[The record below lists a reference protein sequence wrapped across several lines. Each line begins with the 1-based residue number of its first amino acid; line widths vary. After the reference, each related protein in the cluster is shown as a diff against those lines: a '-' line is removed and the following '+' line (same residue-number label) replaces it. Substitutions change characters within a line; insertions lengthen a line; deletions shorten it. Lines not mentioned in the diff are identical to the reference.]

1 MKLQFASNQY
11 TEAQRSIPA
20 YCLSHGLWKHTNCIW
35 DLVIQSHSA
44 SQPGLGARGSGGG
57 ELEAGRVLVE
67 ALTVLCTEWL
77 FSRQLTEVA
86 AHTGLFES
94 PKGYAAASSKSS
106 KSSMCQGEIKLFQRG
121 QRLWSLHSIDGIWIK
136 E

>member
-1 MKLQFASNQY
+1 MASES
-11 TEAQRSIPA
+11 T
-20 YCLSHGLWKHTNCIW
+20 TNCIW

-44 SQPGLGARGSGGG
+44 LQPGEEQGG
-57 ELEAGRVLVE
+57 ELEDGGVKLLLAE

-86 AHTGLFES
+86 AHAELFES

-121 QRLWSLHSIDGIWIK
+121 QRLWSLYSIDGIWIK